1 MLDEIQMDY
10 CEKISCTLY
19 MYTYLISTYIIYL
32 YRHQSESLFEG
43 KRKKL
48 FNTEMMMNLINQRAF
63 EILHA
68 KIIITPVYFLSVTTK
83 VSTGSFLL
91 S

>member
-1 MLDEIQMDY
+1 MLVEIQMDY
-10 CEKISCTLY
+10 CEKIVCTLY
-19 MYTYLISTYIIYL
+19 NVYISNIYIYL

-83 VSTGSFLL
+83 VSTASFLL